1 MKNNTGKTVKNSTKL
16 FFSGVA
22 ILTIANLI
30 VKVIGLLFK
39 IPMNNILG
47 GEGFGYYNTAYQIYT
62 VFFMFSTS
70 GLPVAVSILI
80 SESRTKGELRQIKKI
95 FRTTVTLFL
104 IIGFVGMTAMIFF
117 KDAFADILGSGPAS
131 ICILAIAPT
140 LFFICVSS
148 TLRGYFQGFQHM
160 VPTAV
165 SQLIEALCKL
175 ILGVIFALYA
185 IDCGYSINVVAA
197 YGAIGLSI
205 GAALSMIYLCIT
217 KFFFKEDRY
226 TEEFTNMHG
235 ISDIVSPTKDILKKV
250 VSLSLPITL
259 SATVMSLTNLI
270 DTFIVQNLLQG
281 NGLTQIE
288 ATTLFGNYTG
298 LAVPMFNLPPVLIYP
313 ISAAIVPLLSVAKA
327 NKDTTRTSTI
337 MESALKVAV
346 LIGIPCGFGM
356 SVLAEPIL
364 QMFYGGG
371 EASAIINA
379 TPLLR
384 VLAPSTIFVC
394 ILSVTNAILQSCG
407 KERLPLISMLAGAA
421 VKLVT
426 NYILI
431 RHIGMI
437 ATPIS
442 TFLCYLTVTCIN
454 FAFIAKYADIIP
466 NIKRVFLKPFICG
479 ILCAASAIGSY
490 MLYFGFMSATLAT
503 VSAIITAG
511 GIYVILLFLIKAIT
525 ADDIMLLP
533 KGEKIHSALAKI
545 NLIK

>member
-22 ILTIANLI
+22 VLTIANLI

-80 SESRTKGELRQIKKI
+80 SESRTKGELKQIKKI
-95 FRTTVTLFL
+95 FRTTVILFL
-104 IIGFVGMTAMIFF
+104 AIGFIGMSAMLIF
-117 KDAFADILGSGPAS
+117 ANSFADILGSGPAK
-131 ICILAIAPT
+131 ICIIAIAPT

-148 TLRGYFQGFQHM
+148 TLRGYFQGFQQM
-160 VPTAV
+160 IPTAV

-175 ILGVIFALYA
+175 VLGIIFALYA
-185 IDCGYSINVVAA
+185 IEQEYSINIVAA

-205 GAALSMIYLCIT
+205 GAGLGMIYLCIT
-217 KFFFKEDRY
+217 KFFFNESKY
-226 TEEFTNMHG
+226 TAEFTQTCG
-235 ISDIVSPTKDILKKV
+235 ISDTVSPTKDILKKV
-250 VSLSLPITL
+250 IFLSLPITL
-259 SATVMSLTNLI
+259 SATVMSLTNMI
-270 DTFIVQNLLQG
+270 DTFIVQNLLQE
-281 NGLTQIE
+281 NGFTQIE

-313 ISAAIVPLLSVAKA
+313 ISAAIVPLLSVARA
-327 NKDTTRTSTI
+327 NKDPDRTRTI

-346 LIGIPCGFGM
+346 LIGIPCGLGM

-371 EASAIINA
+371 EASAIVNA

-407 KERLPLISMLAGAA
+407 KERLPLLSMLAGAT
-421 VKLVT
+421 VKLSA
-426 NYILI
+426 NFFLI
-431 RHIGMI
+431 KHIGMI

-442 TFLCYLTVTCIN
+442 TFLCYLVVTCIN

-466 NIKRVFLKPFICG
+466 NIGRVFLKPFICG
-479 ILCAASAIGSY
+479 LLCAATALGSY
-490 MLYFGFMSATLAT
+490 LLYIKAFSAT
-503 VSAIITAG
+503 VSTIGGILTAG
-511 GIYVILLFLIKAIT
+511 IVYVILLFIT
-525 ADDIMLLP
+525 KSITSDDIMLLP
-533 KGEKIHSALAKI
+533 KGKKLCSALSKV
-545 NLIK
+545 NLIR